1 MYKIRIILD
10 AKEDVIRTILVEQ
23 TINLEMLH
31 FAITKAFGFG
41 GQEMA
46 SFYRT
51 DEEWIQ
57 GEEIPLFD
65 MAEIGVDT
73 SMASHTLEDTLIA
86 ENEKLIYVYD
96 FMKMWTFYVE
106 LLEIIDEKLPELPAV
121 ILSVGEIPSEAPEK
135 EFIAEKNDAFEFDGD
150 EDLDNGFDDFPDEF
164 DYN

>member
-1 MYKIRIILD
+1 MYKVRIILD
-10 AKEDVIRTILVEQ
+10 AKEDVIRTILVDQ
-23 TINLEMLH
+23 TINLEALH
-31 FAITKAFGFG
+31 FTITKAFGFG

-51 DEEWIQ
+51 DHEWNQ

-65 MAEIGVDT
+65 MAEVGVDT
-73 SMASHTLEDTLIA
+73 SMASHRLEEALLT

-106 LLEIIDEKLPELPAV
+106 LLEVIDEKLPELPAV

-135 EFIAEKNDAFEFDGD
+135 EFIAEKDESLEFED
-150 EDLDNGFDDFPDEF
+150 ELDDDFDDYASEY